1 MNRQP
6 AKTARTKAVG
16 STLDGGGIYFGVIRR
31 VDGNQVYVELKTLA
45 PGYAFGPCIAVGF
58 EVMPTV
64 NDRVICAFLNNEK
77 SELVVLGKIF
87 AGETGGGTTTIDGGT
102 A

>member
-1 MNRQP
+1 MSRQP
-6 AKTARTKAVG
+6 LKTARSKAVG
-16 STLDGGGIYFGVIRR
+16 SSLEGGGIYFGVIRR
-31 VDGNQVYVELKTLA
+31 VDGNQVYVELRTLA
-45 PGYAFGPCIAVGF
+45 PGYAFGPCVVVGF
-58 EVMPTV
+58 EVVPAV

-87 AGETGGGTTTIDGGT
+87 AGETGGADDSIDGGS